1 MTEHL
6 LLRWIRQPAAALG
19 VRESL
24 PSSLAMATWG
34 LVTGVAMVQ
43 SGLSTAQAIGMTLL
57 VYAGSA
63 QLTSLPLLAA
73 SAPLAIIWASA
84 LIVNLRFVIY
94 SAAVKPFF
102 QRLPWGSRLLYS
114 IGTVDVLSVN
124 FLRRYPNPPEVQ
136 PSLLTADQSSAAS
149 EPLAYFRWA
158 AGFNWVVWQ
167 TSSIAGILLAHV
179 IPLSWGL
186 EYVAS
191 LALIA
196 MLLPMLLDRAS
207 VVCVGVAAV
216 VAVLAVSLPLNLGL
230 LIAVVAGVVAAMLVD
245 GTPGG
250 LAPGAS
256 SAHQKSEGQT

>member
-1 MTEHL
+1 MTDHP

-19 VRESL
+19 VREAL

-124 FLRRYPNPPEVQ
+124 FLRRYPNPPDTQ
-136 PSLLTADQSSAAS
+136 PSLLQADQSSAVS

-167 TSSIAGILLAHV
+167 SSSIAGVLLAHV

-207 VVCVGVAAV
+207 LVCVGVAAV

-230 LIAVVAGVVAAMLVD
+230 LIAVVAGVLAAMLVD
-245 GTPGG
+245 TAVPS
-250 LAPGAS
+250 AS
-256 SAHQKSEGQT
+256 PSSSEHRS

>member
-1 MTEHL
+1 MTDQPRF
-6 LLRWIRQPAAALG
+6 RWIRQPAAALA
-19 VRESL
+19 VYEAL

-102 QRLPWGSRLLYS
+102 QRLPWGPRLLYS
-114 IGTVDVLSVN
+114 IGTVDVLSVS
-124 FLRRYPNPPEVQ
+124 FLRRYPNPPVHQ
-136 PSLLTADQSSAAS
+136 PSLLQSEPSAEVS
-149 EPLAYFRWA
+149 EPLTYFRWA

-207 VVCVGVAAV
+207 LVCVGVAAI
-216 VAVLAVSLPLNLGL
+216 VAVLAVKLPLNLGL
-230 LIAVVAGVVAAMLVD
+230 LIAVLAGVFAAMLVD
-245 GTPGG
+245 GK
-250 LAPGAS
+250 S
-256 SAHQKSEGQT
+256 SASMSPTPTQDT

>member
-1 MTEHL
+1 MTDQQ
-6 LLRWIRQPAAALG
+6 RFQWIRQPAAVLG

-124 FLRRYPNPPEVQ
+124 FLRRYPNPPVHQ
-136 PSLLTADQSSAAS
+136 PSLVQSDTFPAAS

-158 AGFNWVVWQ
+158 AGFNWLVWQ

-207 VVCVGVAAV
+207 LVCVGVAAV
-216 VAVLAVSLPLNLGL
+216 VAVLAVKLPLNLGL
-230 LIAVVAGVVAAMLVD
+230 LIAVIAGVFAAMLVD
-245 GTPGG
+245 GRPGSSG
-250 LAPGAS
+250 LTAS
-256 SAHQKSEGQT
+256 RQDS